1 MVEKHFLNITSMDIN
16 NAPEKIL
23 KEYIN
28 KISKIEIDF
37 DVFIVWSCKTLQNRK
52 WILITSLHD
61 NKLYELTYNGN
72 KKEYYL
78 DEYDK
83 LANTVVRSPSLV

>member
-1 MVEKHFLNITSMDIN
+1 MKNYIISISDLNITNS
-16 NAPEKIL
+16 PEKIL

-28 KISKIEIDF
+28 KISKIEKDF
-37 DVFIVWSCKTLQNRK
+37 DVFIVWSCKILQNRK
-52 WILITSLHD
+52 WILVTNLPD
-61 NKLYELTYNGN
+61 NKIYELTYNGD

-83 LANTVVRSPSLV
+83 LSNAFLVSY

>member
-16 NAPEKIL
+16 NAPKKIL

-28 KISKIEIDF
+28 KISKVEIDF
-37 DVFIVWSCKTLQNRK
+37 NVFIVWSCKTLQNKK
-52 WILITSLHD
+52 WILCTNLPD
-61 NKLYELTYNGN
+61 NKLYELTYDGD

-83 LANTVVRSPSLV
+83 LANTVVRSPCLI

>member
-1 MVEKHFLNITSMDIN
+1 MVEKHYCEYKNLDFD

-52 WILITSLHD
+52 WILCTNLPD
-61 NKLYELTYNGN
+61 NKLYELTYNGD

-83 LANTVVRSPSLV
+83 LANTVVVPV

>member
-16 NAPEKIL
+16 NAPKKIL

-28 KISKIEIDF
+28 KISKIEMEF
-37 DVFIVWSCKTLQNRK
+37 DVYIVWSCKTLQNRK
-52 WILITSLHD
+52 WILATNLPD
-61 NKLYELTYNGN
+61 NKLYELTYNGD

-83 LANTVVRSPSLV
+83 LANTVVVPV